1 MMASFELAWRRVFLL
16 TLVLLSRDGV
26 PQVCDLGIQLLDTFP
41 SAWRRWHSVPKATL
55 ERGRSVEF
63 PSEGNVSG
71 YVCNH
76 SSLRMGTRDCFSWP
90 CFGHSCRSPLKK
102 LGWCVPQVP
111 FYARRRSL
119 ACVIGVHLPMSSAL
133 GVCNQ
138 ASGNR
143 SRWRRDR
150 LPNPNPK
157 RPSKEDAVSRSHSQ
171 GTMVTYLTWD
181 DSTDIHRNNTVGMQ
195 YNTNIRKKKTN

>member
-1 MMASFELAWRRVFLL
+1 MMASFELALKKGFLL

-76 SSLRMGTRDCFSWP
+76 SP
-90 CFGHSCRSPLKK
+90 
-102 LGWCVPQVP
+102 
-111 FYARRRSL
+111 
-119 ACVIGVHLPMSSAL
+119 
-133 GVCNQ
+133 
-138 ASGNR
+138 
-143 SRWRRDR
+143 
-150 LPNPNPK
+150 
-157 RPSKEDAVSRSHSQ
+157 
-171 GTMVTYLTWD
+171 
-181 DSTDIHRNNTVGMQ
+181 
-195 YNTNIRKKKTN
+195 

>member
-1 MMASFELAWRRVFLL
+1 MMASFELAWRRVSFDPR
-16 TLVLLSRDGV
+16 VLLSRDGV

-41 SAWRRWHSVPKATL
+41 SAWRRWHSVPKAIL

-76 SSLRMGTRDCFSWP
+76 GSLRMGTRHCVSWP

-102 LGWCVPQVP
+102 RGWCVPQVP
-111 FYARRRSL
+111 FYARRCSL
-119 ACVIGVHLPMSSAL
+119 ACVIGVHLPMPGAL
-133 GVCNQ
+133 GVFNH

-143 SRWRRDR
+143 SRWRRSQSDPR
-150 LPNPNPK
+150 K
-157 RPSKEDAVSRSHSQ
+157 RTQCLVPILREPWLH
-171 GTMVTYLTWD
+171 T
-181 DSTDIHRNNTVGMQ
+181 
-195 YNTNIRKKKTN
+195 

>member
-1 MMASFELAWRRVFLL
+1 MLSWASLWWRALSWPEEGFFFF

-26 PQVCDLGIQLLDTFP
+26 PQVCDLGILLLDTFP
-41 SAWRRWHSVPKATL
+41 SAWRCWHSVPKATL

-76 SSLRMGTRDCFSWP
+76 SSLRMGTRHCVSWP

-102 LGWCVPQVP
+102 GGWCVPQAP

-119 ACVIGVHLPMSSAL
+119 ACVIGVHLQMSGVL
-133 GVCNQ
+133 GVVIMLQ
-138 ASGNR
+138 VTGHAGGVPKATLERGR
-143 SRWRRDR
+143 SVSFQFSRNYGYIRNLRRFI
-150 LPNPNPK
+150 LY
-157 RPSKEDAVSRSHSQ
+157 VCFY
-171 GTMVTYLTWD
+171 VF
-181 DSTDIHRNNTVGMQ
+181 
-195 YNTNIRKKKTN
+195 